1 MIHLQKRKKTNQTI
15 NFKPFFTMRFNLK
28 KTLAFVAVGLM
39 LPLFAQA
46 QSIRISGTVTDQ
58 SGAPVPGAAVMV
70 VNSSNGAVTGVDGT
84 YSLQASPSAT
94 LEVSCMGYTTV
105 QIPVQSRSQI
115 NVVLE
120 DDAEQLEATVVIGY
134 GTARRQD
141 VTGSIAS
148 VGGENLRAVPAGDV
162 TRALEGRVAGVE
174 MTQTNS
180 KPGSSMQ
187 IRIRGQRSL
196 SASNDPLIVL
206 DGMPF
211 MGSLTDI
218 STSDIKRMDLL
229 KDAAPPATYGSR
241 GANGV
246 ILITTYKGVEGQAP
260 KVSFNTYATFKK
272 PVKYPMMPRDKY
284 IQMRKMGGQY
294 SNTLDESD
302 DQFTDWQDLLYR
314 NGYTQNYDLNVS
326 GGTKSGS
333 YRFGVTYYND
343 EAVIPTQGYDRI
355 ALSGGVDQRI
365 GQWFRVGF
373 TTNTS
378 YTTNTGNQVDLYAA
392 LSKSPLVVPYD
403 ADGNLKWRINMPSDN
418 DQYIVTRE
426 RVEDLTAQGVWVN
439 ESKSIATYNTGYV
452 QFYFPWIEGL
462 SYKASLGLNYRNSK
476 GGSFTGVGV
485 NASATNPNGA
495 SWSFNDTFNWT
506 VENLLSYDRVFG
518 KHRVNAVA
526 LYSAEQTTSTGQ
538 SLSGKNIPNE
548 LFQYY
553 NIGSAVASD
562 ITVNG
567 GSYTQTGLISYMGRI
582 MYTYDDRYMLSAAV
596 RSDASSRLAPGHKW
610 HTYPAV
616 SVGWNIHNESFMRNT
631 RGWLDELKLRVGY
644 GETSNQAISAYAT
657 LGRLSTLVYN
667 FADDYRIGYYV
678 SVLPNAELGWEYSQT
693 WNFGL
698 DFGFF
703 KGRLRGT
710 LEHYR
715 VATKDI
721 LLNLGLPSTSGVNSY
736 TANIGATQ
744 NRGVELTL
752 NGTIIENRDWT
763 WTAGLNVY
771 ANRNKLVALADGS
784 DRDEGNAWFVGY
796 PLNCLFDYEYD
807 GLWQPG
813 DKYMDIL
820 EPSTEVN
827 GMKQAVGS
835 IKVKYHGEYNE
846 DGTPK
851 RAIDSND
858 RVPINAEAIFQGG
871 FNTTVGYKN
880 FDLTV
885 IGAFQAGG
893 ILLSSLHSANSYLNM
908 LTGRRGQ
915 LDVDYW
921 TPENTGAH
929 YPRPGSLVS
938 SDNPKY
944 ASTLAY
950 FNGSYFKIRTITLG
964 YNFHRLQGLRRAGI
978 DNLRLYATLQN
989 PGLVLFS
996 DFTRETGLDPE
1007 PNANGGSTASGRPGP
1022 GRMSYVGYNTPNT
1035 RNFLIGVNL
1044 TF

>member
-1 MIHLQKRKKTNQTI
+1 
-15 NFKPFFTMRFNLK
+15 MRINLK
-28 KTLAFVAVGLM
+28 KTLASLAVAMM
-39 LPLFAQA
+39 LPVFALA
-46 QSIRISGTVTDQ
+46 QTIRVTGTVTDE
-58 SGAPVPGAAVMV
+58 SGVAIPGAAVMV

-84 YSLQASPSAT
+84 YSLQVSPSAT

-105 QIPVQSRSQI
+105 QIPVQARSRI
-115 NVVLE
+115 DVVLA
-120 DDAEQLEATVVIGY
+120 DDAEQIDATVVIGY

-141 VTGSIAS
+141 VTGSIVS
-148 VGGENLRAVPAGDV
+148 VGGDNLRAVPAGDV

-218 STSDIKRMDLL
+218 SPSDIKSMDIL
-229 KDAAPPATYGSR
+229 KDAASTAIYGSR

-260 KVSFNTYATFKK
+260 KVSFNTYATLKK
-272 PVKYPMMPRDKY
+272 AVKYPMMPREKY
-284 IQMRKMGGQY
+284 IQMRQMAGQY
-294 SNTLDESD
+294 KNTLDED
-302 DQFTDWQDLLYR
+302 DAQFTDWQDMLYR
-314 NGYTQNYDLNVS
+314 DGYTQNYDLSVS

-343 EAVIPTQGYDRI
+343 EAVIATQGYDRI

-378 YTTNTGNQVDLYAA
+378 YATNTGNQVDMYAA
-392 LSKSPLVVPYD
+392 LSKSPLVVPFD
-403 ADGNLKWRINMPSDN
+403 ENKELKWRINMPSDN
-418 DQYIVTRE
+418 DQYVLSRE
-426 RVEDLTAQGVWVN
+426 RVEDLTAKGLWLN

-452 QFYFPWIEGL
+452 QFYFPWIDGL
-462 SYKASLGLNYRNSK
+462 NFKTSVGLNYRNSK
-476 GGSFTGVGV
+476 GGSFTGTGV

-506 VENLLSYDRVFG
+506 IENLLTYDRIFG
-518 KHRVNAVA
+518 KHHINAVA

-548 LFQYY
+548 AFQYY
-553 NIGSAVASD
+553 SIGSALASD

-582 MYTYDDRYMLSAAV
+582 MYTYDDRYMFSAAI

-616 SVGWNIHNESFMRNT
+616 SVGWNLHNESFMRNT

-644 GETSNQAISAYAT
+644 GETSNQAIGAYAT
-657 LGRLSTLVYN
+657 LGQLSSRNYN

-693 WNFGL
+693 WNFGI

-763 WTAGLNVY
+763 WTAGLNIY

-796 PLNCLFDYEYD
+796 PLNCLYDYEYD

-820 EPSTEVN
+820 EPSSEVN

-950 FNGSYFKIRTITLG
+950 FNGSYFKIRTITLCSSPTSPVKPDWIR
-964 YNFHRLQGLRRAGI
+964 NRTPTAVPPLPAVPAPAACPTWATTRRT
-978 DNLRLYATLQN
+978 RATSSS
-989 PGLVLFS
+989 VS
-996 DFTRETGLDPE
+996 
-1007 PNANGGSTASGRPGP
+1007 
-1022 GRMSYVGYNTPNT
+1022 
-1035 RNFLIGVNL
+1035 I
-1044 TF
+1044 

>member
-1 MIHLQKRKKTNQTI
+1 
-15 NFKPFFTMRFNLK
+15 MRINLK
-28 KTLAFVAVGLM
+28 KTLASLAVALM
-39 LPLFAQA
+39 LPVFALA
-46 QSIRISGTVTDQ
+46 QTISVSGTVADG
-58 SGAPVPGAAVMV
+58 SGVAIPGAAVMV

-84 YSLQASPSAT
+84 YSLQVSPSAI

-105 QIPVQSRSQI
+105 QIPVQGRSRI
-115 NVVLE
+115 DVVLA
-120 DDAEQLEATVVIGY
+120 DDAEQLDATVVIGY

-141 VTGSIAS
+141 VTGSIVS
-148 VGGENLRAVPAGDV
+148 VGGDNLRAVPAGDV

-218 STSDIKRMDLL
+218 SPSDIKSMDIL
-229 KDAAPPATYGSR
+229 KDAASTAIYGSR

-260 KVSFNTYATFKK
+260 KVSFNTYATLKK
-272 PVKYPMMPRDKY
+272 AVKYPMMPREKY
-284 IQMRKMGGQY
+284 IQMRQMAGQY
-294 SNTLDESD
+294 KNTLDED
-302 DQFTDWQDLLYR
+302 DAQFTDWQDMLYR
-314 NGYTQNYDLNVS
+314 DGYTQNYDLSVS

-378 YTTNTGNQVDLYAA
+378 YATNTGNQVDMYAA
-392 LSKSPLVVPYD
+392 LSKSPLVVPFD
-403 ADGNLKWRINMPSDN
+403 ENKELKWRINMPSDN
-418 DQYIVTRE
+418 DQYVLSRE
-426 RVEDLTAQGVWVN
+426 RVEDLTAKGLWLN

-452 QFYFPWIEGL
+452 QFYFPWIDGL
-462 SYKASLGLNYRNSK
+462 NFKTSVGLNYRNSK
-476 GGSFTGVGV
+476 GGSFTGTGV

-506 VENLLSYDRVFG
+506 IENLLTYDRIFG
-518 KHRVNAVA
+518 KHHINAVA

-548 LFQYY
+548 AFQYY
-553 NIGSAVASD
+553 SIGSALASD

-582 MYTYDDRYMLSAAV
+582 MYTYDDRYMFSAAI

-616 SVGWNIHNESFMRNT
+616 SVGWNLHNESFMRNT
-631 RGWLDELKLRVGY
+631 RGWLDELKLRVGS
-644 GETSNQAISAYAT
+644 GETSNQAIGAYAT
-657 LGRLSTLVYN
+657 LGQLSSRNYN

-693 WNFGL
+693 WNFGI

-796 PLNCLFDYEYD
+796 PLNCLYDYEYD

-820 EPSTEVN
+820 EPSSEVN

-835 IKVKYHGEYNE
+835 IKVKYHGEYKE

-851 RAIDSND
+851 RAINSND

-964 YNFHRLQGLRRAGI
+964 YNFHKLQGLRRAGI

>member
-1 MIHLQKRKKTNQTI
+1 MQL
-15 NFKPFFTMRFNLK
+15 NLK
-28 KTLAFVAVGLM
+28 KTLAIVAASLM
-39 LPLFAQA
+39 APLFALA
-46 QSIRISGTVTDQ
+46 QNISVSGTVTDQ
-58 SGAPVPGAAVMV
+58 SGESIIGAAVMV
-70 VNSSNGAVTGVDGT
+70 VGDSTNGAVTDVDGN
-84 YSLQASPSAT
+84 YSIRVASTAT
-94 LEVSCMGYTTV
+94 LEVSSIGYKT
-105 QIPVQSRSQI
+105 QLIPVSGRSQI

-120 DDAEQLEATVVIGY
+120 EDAEQLEATVVIGY

-141 VTGSIAS
+141 VTGSIVS
-148 VGGENLRAVPAGDV
+148 VGGDNLRAVPAGDI

-218 STSDIKRMDLL
+218 STSDIKSMDIL
-229 KDAAPPATYGSR
+229 KDAASTAIYGSR

-246 ILITTYKGVEGQAP
+246 IIITTYKGVEGQAP
-260 KVSFNTYATFKK
+260 KISFNAYATYKK
-272 PVKYPMMPRDKY
+272 AVKYPMMPRDKY
-284 IQMRKMGGQY
+284 IQMREMAGQY
-294 SNTLDESD
+294 KNTLDESD
-302 DQFTDWQDLLYR
+302 TQYTDWQDMFYR
-314 NGYTQNYDLNVS
+314 PGYTQNYDLNIT
-326 GGTKSGS
+326 GGTRNGS

-355 ALSGGVDQRI
+355 ALNGSVDQKI
-365 GQWFRVGF
+365 GKWFRVGF

-378 YTTNTGNQVDLYAA
+378 YTTNTGNQVDLYAV

-403 ADGNLKWRINMPSDN
+403 ETGALKWRINMPSDN
-418 DQYIVTRE
+418 DQYVWDRQ
-426 RVEDLTAQGVWVN
+426 RVEDMTAQGVYVN

-452 QFYFPWIEGL
+452 QFNFPWIEGL
-462 SYKASLGLNYRNSK
+462 SFKTSVGLNYRNSK
-476 GGSFTGVGV
+476 SGSFTGVGV

-495 SWSFNDTFNWT
+495 SWSFNDNFNWT
-506 VENLLSYDRVFG
+506 IENLLTFDRTFG
-518 KHRVNAVA
+518 KHHINAVA
-526 LYSAEQTTSTGQ
+526 LYSAEQTTNTGQ

-567 GSYTQTGLISYMGRI
+567 GSYTQTGLLSYMGRL
-582 MYTYDDRYMLSAAV
+582 MYTYDDRYMISAAV

-616 SVGWNIHNESFMRNT
+616 SAGWNIHNEAFMAGA

-657 LGRLSTLVYN
+657 LGSLSTRVYN
-667 FADDYRIGYYV
+667 FADEKYATGYYV
-678 SVLPNAELGWEYSQT
+678 STLPNEDLGWEYSQT

-703 KGRLRGT
+703 QGRLRGT
-710 LEHYR
+710 LEYYR
-715 VATKDI
+715 VDTKDI
-721 LLNLGLPSTSGVNSY
+721 LLSLGLPATSGVSSY

-744 NRGVELTL
+744 NRGLELSL
-752 NGTIIENRDWT
+752 NGTILDKGDWT
-763 WTAGLNVY
+763 WTAGMNIY

-796 PLNCLFDYEYD
+796 PLNCIYDYEYD
-807 GLWQPG
+807 GLWQQG
-813 DKYMDIL
+813 DPYMDIL

-835 IKVKYHGEYNE
+835 IKVKYHGDYNT
-846 DGTPK
+846 DGSPT
-851 RAIDSND
+851 RAINSTD

-871 FNTTVGYKN
+871 FNTN
-880 FDLTV
+880 LSWRNWDLSV
-885 IGAFQAGG
+885 IGSFQAGG
-893 ILLSSLHSANSYLNM
+893 ILLSSLHSGNSYLNM

-921 TPENTGAH
+921 TPSNTNAR

-950 FNGSYFKIRTITLG
+950 YDGSYLKIRTITLA
-964 YNFHRLQGLRRAGI
+964 YRFHKLPALRRAGI
-978 DNLRLYATLQN
+978 DNLRVYATLQN

-1007 PNANGGSTASGRPGP
+1007 SNANGGSTASGRPGP
-1022 GRMSYVGYNTPNT
+1022 SRLSYVGYNTPNT

>member
-1 MIHLQKRKKTNQTI
+1 
-15 NFKPFFTMRFNLK
+15 MRINLK
-28 KTLAFVAVGLM
+28 KTLASLAVALM
-39 LPLFAQA
+39 LPVFALA
-46 QSIRISGTVTDQ
+46 QTISVSGTVTDE
-58 SGAPVPGAAVMV
+58 SGVAIPGAAVMV
-70 VNSSNGAVTGVDGT
+70 VNSSNGAVTSVDGT
-84 YSLQASPSAT
+84 YSLQVSPSAI

-105 QIPVQSRSQI
+105 QIPVQARSRI
-115 NVVLE
+115 DIVLA
-120 DDAEQLEATVVIGY
+120 DDAEQIDATVVIGY

-141 VTGSIAS
+141 VTGSIVS
-148 VGGENLRAVPAGDV
+148 VGGDNLRAVPAGDV

-218 STSDIKRMDLL
+218 STSDIKSMDIL
-229 KDAAPPATYGSR
+229 KDAASTAIYGSR

-260 KVSFNTYATFKK
+260 KVSFNTYATLKK
-272 PVKYPMMPRDKY
+272 AVKYPMMPRDKY
-284 IQMRKMGGQY
+284 IQMRQMGGQY
-294 SNTLDESD
+294 KNTLDESD
-302 DQFTDWQDLLYR
+302 AQFTDWQDMLYR
-314 NGYTQNYDLNVS
+314 DGYTQNYDLNVS

-365 GQWFRVGF
+365 GQWFRLGF
-373 TTNTS
+373 STNTS
-378 YTTNTGNQVDLYAA
+378 YAANTGNQVDMYAA

-403 ADGNLKWRINMPSDN
+403 ENDELKWRINMPSDN
-418 DQYIVTRE
+418 DQYVLSRE
-426 RVEDLTAQGVWVN
+426 RVEDLTAKGLWLN

-462 SYKASLGLNYRNSK
+462 NFKTSVGLNYRNSK
-476 GGSFTGVGV
+476 GGSFTGTGV
-485 NASATNPNGA
+485 NASAANPNSA
-495 SWSFNDTFNWT
+495 SWSYNDTFNWT
-506 VENLLSYDRVFG
+506 VENLLTYDRIFG
-518 KHRVNAVA
+518 KHHINAVA
-526 LYSAEQTTSTGQ
+526 LYSAEQTTRTGQ
-538 SLSGKNIPNE
+538 SISAKNIPNE
-548 LFQYY
+548 AFQYY
-553 NIGSAVASD
+553 NIGSALASD

-582 MYTYDDRYMLSAAV
+582 MYTYDDRYMISAAV
-596 RSDASSRLAPGHKW
+596 RSDASSRLAPGHQW

-616 SVGWNIHNESFMRNT
+616 SVGWNLHNESFMRNT

-644 GETSNQAISAYAT
+644 GETSNQAIAAYAT
-657 LGRLSTLVYN
+657 LGQLSTRNYN
-667 FADDYRIGYYV
+667 FGDDYRTGFYA

-693 WNFGL
+693 WNFGV
-698 DFGFF
+698 DFSFF

-710 LEHYR
+710 IEHYR

-721 LLNLGLPSTSGVNSY
+721 LLNLRLPATSGVNSY

-744 NRGVELTL
+744 NRGIEFTL
-752 NGTIIENRDWT
+752 NGTIIESRDWT
-763 WTAGLNVY
+763 WTAGVNVY
-771 ANRNKLVALADGS
+771 ANRNKLVSLADGS
-784 DRDEGNAWFVGY
+784 ERDEGNAWFVGY
-796 PLNCLFDYEYD
+796 PLNCLYDYEYD
-807 GLWQPG
+807 GLWQEG

-820 EPSTEVN
+820 EPSTVVN
-827 GMKQAVGS
+827 DMKQALGS
-835 IKVKYHGEYNE
+835 IKVKYHGDYNE

-851 RAIDSND
+851 RAINSTD
-858 RVPINAEAIFQGG
+858 RVPINAEADFQGG
-871 FNTTVGYKN
+871 FNTTVGWKN
-880 FDLTV
+880 FDLSV

-915 LDVDYW
+915 IDVDYW
-921 TPENTGAH
+921 TPENKNAR

-950 FNGSYFKIRTITLG
+950 FDGSYLKIRTITLG
-964 YNFHRLQGLRRAGI
+964 YKFHKLPALRRAGI

>member
-1 MIHLQKRKKTNQTI
+1 
-15 NFKPFFTMRFNLK
+15 MRLNLK
-28 KTLAFVAVGLM
+28 KTLVVLAACLTMPF
-39 LPLFAQA
+39 FALA
-46 QSIRISGTVTDQ
+46 QNITVSGTVTDA
-58 SGAPVPGAAVMV
+58 SGETVIGAAVMV
-70 VNSSNGAVTGVDGT
+70 VNSQNGAVTGVDGT
-84 YSLQASPSAT
+84 YSLQVSANAT
-94 LEVSCMGYTTV
+94 LEVSCIGYKTQ
-105 QIPVQSRSQI
+105 QIPVQGRSRI
-115 NVVLE
+115 DVVLV

-141 VTGSIAS
+141 VTGSIVS
-148 VGGENLRAVPAGDV
+148 VGGDNLRAVPAGDV

-174 MTQTNS
+174 MTQTSS

-218 STSDIKRMDLL
+218 SPSDIKSMDIL
-229 KDAAPPATYGSR
+229 KDAASTAIYGSR

-260 KVSFNTYATFKK
+260 KISFNAYGTFKT

-284 IQMRKMGGQY
+284 IEMRQMAGQY
-294 SNTLDESD
+294 KNTLDESD
-302 DQFTDWQDLLYR
+302 AQFTDWQDLLYR
-314 NGYTQNYDLNVS
+314 NGYTQNYDLNIA
-326 GGTKSGS
+326 GGTQKGS
-333 YRFGVTYYND
+333 YRFGMTYYND
-343 EAVIPTQGYDRI
+343 EAVIPTQGYNRL
-355 ALSGGVDQRI
+355 ALNGSVDQQI
-365 GQWFRVGF
+365 GKWFRVGF

-378 YTTNTGNQVDLYAA
+378 YTTNSGNQVDLYAA

-403 ADGNLKWRINMPSDN
+403 ADGNLKWRVNMPSDN

-426 RVEDLTAQGVWVN
+426 RVEDLTAQGLWVN

-452 QFYFPWIEGL
+452 QFNFPWVEGL
-462 SYKASLGLNYRNSK
+462 SFKASVGLNYRNSK

-485 NASATNPNGA
+485 NGSATNPNGA
-495 SWSFNDTFNWT
+495 SWSYNDTFNWT
-506 VENLLSYDRVFG
+506 IENLLTYDRTFG
-518 KHRVNAVA
+518 KHRINAVA

-538 SLSGKNIPNE
+538 SFSGKNIPNE

-567 GSYTQTGLISYMGRI
+567 GSYTQTGLISYMGRV
-582 MYTYDDRYMLSAAV
+582 MYSYDDRYMISAAV

-616 SVGWNIHNESFMRNT
+616 SVGWNIHNEKFMAGT

-657 LGRLSTLVYN
+657 LGRLSTSVYN
-667 FADDYRIGYYV
+667 FADEKYATGYYV
-678 SVLPNAELGWEYSQT
+678 STLPNEDLGWEYSQT

-703 KGRLRGT
+703 QGRLRGT
-710 LEHYR
+710 LEYYM
-715 VATKDI
+715 VDTKDI
-721 LLNLGLPSTSGVNSY
+721 LLSLGLPSTSGVSSY
-736 TANIGATQ
+736 TANIGATR
-744 NRGVELTL
+744 NRGIELTL
-752 NGTIIENRDWT
+752 NGTILDKGDWT
-763 WTAGLNVY
+763 WTAGLNIY

-796 PLNCLFDYEYD
+796 PLNCIYDYEYD

-813 DKYMDIL
+813 DPYMDIL

-827 GMKQAVGS
+827 GMKQAIGS
-835 IKVKYHGEYNE
+835 IKVKYHGDYEA

-871 FNTTVGYKN
+871 FNTTVSWKN
-880 FDLTV
+880 LDLSV
-885 IGAFQAGG
+885 IGSFQAGG

-908 LTGRRGQ
+908 LSGRRGQ
-915 LDVDYW
+915 IDVDYW
-921 TPENTGAH
+921 TPTNTTAR
-929 YPRPGSLVS
+929 YPRPGSLNS

-950 FNGSYFKIRTITLG
+950 FNGSYLKIRTITLG
-964 YNFHRLQGLRRAGI
+964 YRFHKLPALKRAGI
-978 DNLRLYATLQN
+978 DNLRVYATIQN

-1007 PNANGGSTASGRPGP
+1007 PNANSGSTASGRPGP